1 MSSMSKEGVF
11 MIVVGVTGGI
21 ASGKSL
27 ISDWFTKAHLS
38 VIDADVVYKNL
49 IKSNRN
55 LYKDIVDA
63 FDLPT
68 NQSSSIDFK
77 SLGKIVFRDKDKL
90 SKLNAITHPY
100 VINKV
105 ELMLEEYRNNEKDIV
120 ILDVPLLYEA
130 KMESYCDYVVCVYT
144 DKETQ
149 IDRLMKR
156 GHLDRQ
162 TAINRIDSQMSLEE
176 KKEKS
181 DFVIDNSW
189 SKDHSY
195 QQFVQVLAKIKS
207 YAKES

>member
-1 MSSMSKEGVF
+1 

-27 ISDWFTKAHLS
+27 ISDWFTKANLR

-55 LYKDIVDA
+55 LYKDIVEA

-77 SLGKIVFRDKDKL
+77 SLGKIVFRDKEKL
-90 SKLNAITHPY
+90 KKLNAITHPY

-105 ELMLEEYRNNEKDIV
+105 ELMLEEYKDNRMDIV

-144 DKETQ
+144 DRETQ

-162 TAINRIDSQMSLEE
+162 TAIKRIDSQMSLED
-176 KKEKS
+176 KKAKS

-195 QQFVQVLAKIKS
+195 QQFVQILANIKS

>member
-1 MSSMSKEGVF
+1 

-49 IKSNRN
+49 IKSNQN
-55 LYKDIVDA
+55 LYKDIVEA

-68 NQSSSIDFK
+68 NQTSTIDFK
-77 SLGKIVFRDKDKL
+77 SLGKIVFRDKEKL
-90 SKLNAITHPY
+90 KKLNAITHPY

-105 ELMLEEYRNNEKDIV
+105 ELMLEEYRDNEKDIV

-144 DKETQ
+144 DRETQ

-162 TAINRIDSQMSLEE
+162 TAIKRIDSQMSLED
-176 KKEKS
+176 KKTKS

>member
-1 MSSMSKEGVF
+1 

-49 IKSNRN
+49 IKSNQN
-55 LYKDIVDA
+55 LYKDIVEA

-68 NQSSSIDFK
+68 NQTSTIDFK
-77 SLGKIVFRDKDKL
+77 SLGKIVFRDKEKL
-90 SKLNAITHPY
+90 KKLNAITHPY

-105 ELMLEEYRNNEKDIV
+105 ELMLEEYRDNVKDIV

-144 DKETQ
+144 DRETQ

-162 TAINRIDSQMSLEE
+162 TAIKRIDSQMSLED
-176 KKEKS
+176 KKAKS

>member
-1 MSSMSKEGVF
+1 

-27 ISDWFTKAHLS
+27 ISDWFTKANLR

-55 LYKDIVDA
+55 LYKDIVEA

-77 SLGKIVFRDKDKL
+77 SLGKIVFRDKEKL
-90 SKLNAITHPY
+90 KKLNAITHPY

-105 ELMLEEYRNNEKDIV
+105 ELMIEEYKDNHMDII

-144 DKETQ
+144 DRETQ

-162 TAINRIDSQMSLEE
+162 TAIKRIDSQMSLED
-176 KKEKS
+176 KKAKS

-195 QQFVQVLAKIKS
+195 QQFVQILAKIKS

>member
-1 MSSMSKEGVF
+1 
-11 MIVVGVTGGI
+11 
-21 ASGKSL
+21 
-27 ISDWFTKAHLS
+27 
-38 VIDADVVYKNL
+38 
-49 IKSNRN
+49 
-55 LYKDIVDA
+55 
-63 FDLPT
+63 
-68 NQSSSIDFK
+68 
-77 SLGKIVFRDKDKL
+77 
-90 SKLNAITHPY
+90 
-100 VINKV
+100 
-105 ELMLEEYRNNEKDIV
+105 MLEEYRDNEKDIV

-144 DKETQ
+144 DRETQ

-162 TAINRIDSQMSLEE
+162 TAIKRIDSQMSLED
-176 KKEKS
+176 KKAKS

>member
-1 MSSMSKEGVF
+1 

-49 IKSNRN
+49 IKSNQN
-55 LYKDIVDA
+55 LYKDIVEA

-68 NQSSSIDFK
+68 NQTSTIDFK
-77 SLGKIVFRDKDKL
+77 SLGKIVFRDKEKL
-90 SKLNAITHPY
+90 KKLNAITHPY

-105 ELMLEEYRNNEKDIV
+105 ELMLEEYRDNEKDIV

-144 DKETQ
+144 DRETQ

-162 TAINRIDSQMSLEE
+162 TAIKRIDSQMSLED
-176 KKEKS
+176 KKAKS

>member
-1 MSSMSKEGVF
+1 MSKEGVF

-49 IKSNRN
+49 IKSNQN
-55 LYKDIVDA
+55 LYKDIVEA

-68 NQSSSIDFK
+68 NQTSTIDFK
-77 SLGKIVFRDKDKL
+77 SLGKIVFRDKEKL
-90 SKLNAITHPY
+90 KKLNAITHPY

-105 ELMLEEYRNNEKDIV
+105 ELMLEEYRDNEKDIV

-144 DKETQ
+144 DRETQ

-162 TAINRIDSQMSLEE
+162 TAIKRIDSQMSLED
-176 KKEKS
+176 KKTKS

>member
-1 MSSMSKEGVF
+1 MSKEGVF

-27 ISDWFTKAHLS
+27 ISDWFTKANLR

-55 LYKDIVDA
+55 LYKDIVEA

-77 SLGKIVFRDKDKL
+77 SLGKIVFRDKEKL
-90 SKLNAITHPY
+90 KKLNAITHPY

-105 ELMLEEYRNNEKDIV
+105 ELMLEEYKDNRMDIV

-144 DKETQ
+144 DRETQ

-162 TAINRIDSQMSLEE
+162 TAIKRIDSQMSLED
-176 KKEKS
+176 KKAKS

-195 QQFVQVLAKIKS
+195 QQFVQILANIKS

>member
-1 MSSMSKEGVF
+1 M
-11 MIVVGVTGGI
+11 
-21 ASGKSL
+21 
-27 ISDWFTKAHLS
+27 
-38 VIDADVVYKNL
+38 
-49 IKSNRN
+49 IKSNQN
-55 LYKDIVDA
+55 LYKDIVEA

-68 NQSSSIDFK
+68 NQTSTIDFK
-77 SLGKIVFRDKDKL
+77 SLGKIVFRDKEKL
-90 SKLNAITHPY
+90 KKLNAITHPY

-105 ELMLEEYRNNEKDIV
+105 ELMLEEYRDNEKDIV

-144 DKETQ
+144 DRETQ

-162 TAINRIDSQMSLEE
+162 TAIKRIDSQMSLED
-176 KKEKS
+176 KKAKS
-181 DFVIDNSW
+181 DFIIDNSW

-195 QQFVQVLAKIKS
+195 QQFVQILAKIKS